1 MMPLRSDDKFR
12 RFRLESS
19 NMATKTITA
28 CGPLTIK
35 AQAKDKDGGESAVF
49 TITVNTFSGVFLAP
63 LKEGASNLVQ
73 KGRVVPVQITFGCNG
88 FISGL
93 TPEIQLLK
101 GDFVSDAGT
110 ETSADNIV
118 TTSVSGADS
127 GNVMREQAG
136 KYMYNLAIPTAGMN
150 AGQAL
155 TVRVRPNG
163 PGTEPTMYILLEI
176 RK

>member
-1 MMPLRSDDKFR
+1 
-12 RFRLESS
+12 
-19 NMATKTITA
+19 
-28 CGPLTIK
+28 
-35 AQAKDKDGGESAVF
+35 
-49 TITVNTFSGVFLAP
+49 VFLAP
-63 LKEGASNLVQ
+63 LKEGVSNLVQ

-93 TPEIQLLK
+93 APEIQLLK
-101 GDFVSDAGT
+101 GDFVTNVGT
-110 ETSADNIV
+110 EGSGENLV
-118 TTSVSGADS
+118 TVSVAGADT